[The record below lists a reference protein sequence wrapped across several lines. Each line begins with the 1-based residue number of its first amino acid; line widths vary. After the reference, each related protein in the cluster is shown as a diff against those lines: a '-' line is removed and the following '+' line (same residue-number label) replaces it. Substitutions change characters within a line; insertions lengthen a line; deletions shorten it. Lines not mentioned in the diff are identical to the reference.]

1 MERQFKIKSQK
12 FLHNIKENTLTFI
25 IDQMKCRTLAIV
37 YFKLHAYDIHDD
49 EILVNDD
56 ALYVGRRWIVSEQF
70 QTYYETFEIST
81 EQIRQIKNLQVELV
95 MIRVNANNPLSF
107 TGVRLANGGYD
118 GIHRVSDVENIVHSI
133 EFLDSGYA
141 NLYSEEVEDYLQVIR
156 PTKTPFTTKQLT
168 RCKYTVLAPHLV
180 GESALD
186 NPTNL
191 FIEFL
196 EQHEQETN
204 IYNSGYKV

>member
-12 FLHNIKENTLTFI
+12 FLHNIKGNILTFS
-25 IDQMKCRTLAIV
+25 IDKMKCRTISVV
-37 YFKLHAYDIHDD
+37 YFKLHCYDIHDE
-49 EILVNDD
+49 EILVNND
-56 ALYVGRRWIVSEQF
+56 ALYIGRRWIVSEQF
-70 QTYYETFEIST
+70 HTFYETFTIS
-81 EQIRQIKNLQVELV
+81 EEHLRKIKNMEIELV
-95 MIRVNANNPLSF
+95 MIRVNANNPLTF
-107 TGVRLANGGYD
+107 TGVRLANDEYD
-118 GIHRVSDVENIVHSI
+118 GVHRVSDEENVIHSI
-133 EFLDSGYA
+133 EFLNSGYV
-141 NLYSEEVEDYLQVIR
+141 NLYSEVDDYLQVIR

-180 GESALD
+180 GETALD

-196 EQHEQETN
+196 NQHEQETN

>member
-12 FLHNIKENTLTFI
+12 FLHNIKGNILTFS
-25 IDQMKCRTLAIV
+25 IDKMKCRTISVV
-37 YFKLHAYDIHDD
+37 YFKLHAYDIHDE
-49 EILVNDD
+49 EILVNND
-56 ALYVGRRWIVSEQF
+56 ALYIGRRWIVSEQF
-70 QTYYETFEIST
+70 HTFYETFTIS
-81 EQIRQIKNLQVELV
+81 EEHLRKIKNMEIELV
-95 MIRVNANNPLSF
+95 MIRVNANNPLTF
-107 TGVRLANGGYD
+107 TGVRLANDEYD
-118 GIHRVSDVENIVHSI
+118 GVHRVSDEENVIHSI
-133 EFLDSGYA
+133 EFLNSGYV
-141 NLYSEEVEDYLQVIR
+141 NLYSEVDDYLQVIR

-180 GESALD
+180 GETALD

-196 EQHEQETN
+196 NQHEQETN

>member
-12 FLHNIKENTLTFI
+12 FLHNIQGNILTFV
-25 IDQMKCRTLAIV
+25 IDQMKCRTLSVV
-37 YFKLHAYDIHDD
+37 YFKLHAYDIHGD
-49 EILVNDD
+49 EILVNND
-56 ALYVGRRWIVSEQF
+56 ALYVGKRWIVSEQF

-81 EQIRQIKNLQVELV
+81 EQIRQIKDLEVELV
-95 MIRVNANNPLSF
+95 MIKVTSNNPVSF
-107 TGVRLANGGYD
+107 TGVRLANGEYD
-118 GIHRVSDVENIVHSI
+118 GIHRVSDVENLVHSI
-133 EFLDSGYA
+133 EFLNSGYA
-141 NLYSEEVEDYLQVIR
+141 NLYSEIEDYLQVIR

-168 RCKYTVLAPHLV
+168 RSKYTVLAPHLA

-191 FIEFL
+191 FVEFIN
-196 EQHEQETN
+196 QHEQETN